1 MEIEA
6 VSGDGSPAGFRSRRG
21 DSSRESRSGASS
33 PSGSGS
39 RPGGDGSPGKDSSVE
54 EEKRYEVLRPD
65 TYVQYRMIVR
75 KGEEV
80 NIMQKIKPLIKDK

>member
-6 VSGDGSPAGFRSRRG
+6 VSGDGSPAGFRSRRA
-21 DSSRESRSGASS
+21 DSSRESRSGASA
-33 PSGSGS
+33 SGSGS
-39 RPGGDGSPGKDSSVE
+39 RPGGDGSPGKEDSVE